1 MIHPANPGAEPFV
14 RTFDRSRSLL
24 PWLEDWLA
32 PAEASR
38 NADLI
43 FVLAGQEYR
52 KHYALDLLG
61 NKLAPRILF
70 SVARFEIRRFSSLP
84 LPIPLDLLKLAA
96 DVTPP
101 QRHFF
106 VQFQGNDVQV
116 NHVLPGRIGTLTEME
131 ALRRWLDEN
140 PEVRSVLIVSS
151 PTHLRRLELCR
162 RSLLSPNIDVVL
174 VAASPGPSGVAEE
187 QPSPIQA
194 TLAVLVELFKV
205 LLYSVLL
212 NFRARRQRPNA
223 T

>member
-1 MIHPANPGAEPFV
+1 MIHPANPGADPFV
-14 RTFDRSRSLL
+14 RTLDRSRSLL
-24 PWLEDWLA
+24 PWLEDWLS

-38 NADLI
+38 SADLI

-61 NKLAPRILF
+61 KKLAPRILF
-70 SVARFEIRRFSSLP
+70 SVARFEIRRFSKLP

-96 DVTPP
+96 DVPP
-101 QRHFF
+101 PRRHFF
-106 VQFQGNDVQV
+106 VSFLGNDVQV
-116 NHVLPGRIGTLTEME
+116 DHVLPGRLGTLTEME

-151 PTHLRRLELCR
+151 RTHLRRLKICC
-162 RSLLSPNIDVVL
+162 RSLLSPKIDVVL
-174 VAASPGPSGVAEE
+174 VAASSGPSGVAEE
-187 QPSPIQA
+187 QPGPIQT

-212 NFRARRQRPNA
+212 NFRGRHQRPN
-223 T
+223 TT